1 MLINFF
7 YWKPFLIRWYASKV
21 KEKSFQLNSS
31 TYNENES
38 ILSENTKWQRRNREK
53 YTIKIRSKLI
63 LSTWCRNMGTGLF
76 KKYCTWMKFSYIH
89 MVLNLFHNYLLF
101 IYYNHNNIIKVH
113 TSYTY
118 STKHIEKTYLWTA
131 AQLLLSSSKGY
142 KKISRFY
149 VYATIVYP
157 PALMKLFPF
166 SIEDLVQDALAI
178 SVSGPY
184 PMLFP
189 DILLLCV
196 NGLIPYSLAYRVFC
210 LQQDSQDLFLW

>member
-1 MLINFF
+1 
-7 YWKPFLIRWYASKV
+7 
-21 KEKSFQLNSS
+21 
-31 TYNENES
+31 
-38 ILSENTKWQRRNREK
+38 
-53 YTIKIRSKLI
+53 
-63 LSTWCRNMGTGLF
+63 
-76 KKYCTWMKFSYIH
+76 MKFSYFH
-89 MVLNLFHNYLLF
+89 MVLNLFHNYLLL

-113 TSYTY
+113 TYT
-118 STKHIEKTYLWTA
+118 
-131 AQLLLSSSKGY
+131 AQNIYRKPTFEQLHSFFCLPVKVI

-157 PALMKLFPF
+157 PALMILFPF

-196 NGLIPYSLAYRVFC
+196 NGLVPYSLAYRILC

>member
-1 MLINFF
+1 MNEV
-7 YWKPFLIRWYASKV
+7 FLLPYG
-21 KEKSFQLNSS
+21 F
-31 TYNENES
+31 
-38 ILSENTKWQRRNREK
+38 
-53 YTIKIRSKLI
+53 KLI
-63 LSTWCRNMGTGLF
+63 SQSPTL
-76 KKYCTWMKFSYIH
+76 
-89 MVLNLFHNYLLF
+89 YLLQPQQH
-101 IYYNHNNIIKVH
+101 YQSTNI
-113 TSYTY
+113 Y
-118 STKHIEKTYLWTA
+118 STKHIKKTYLWTA

-157 PALMKLFPF
+157 PALMILFPF

-196 NGLIPYSLAYRVFC
+196 NGLVPYSLAYRIFC
-210 LQQDSQDLFLW
+210 LQQDSQELFLW

>member
-1 MLINFF
+1 
-7 YWKPFLIRWYASKV
+7 
-21 KEKSFQLNSS
+21 
-31 TYNENES
+31 
-38 ILSENTKWQRRNREK
+38 
-53 YTIKIRSKLI
+53 
-63 LSTWCRNMGTGLF
+63 
-76 KKYCTWMKFSYIH
+76 MKFSYIH

-157 PALMKLFPF
+157 PALMILFPF

-196 NGLIPYSLAYRVFC
+196 NGLIPYSLAYRIFC